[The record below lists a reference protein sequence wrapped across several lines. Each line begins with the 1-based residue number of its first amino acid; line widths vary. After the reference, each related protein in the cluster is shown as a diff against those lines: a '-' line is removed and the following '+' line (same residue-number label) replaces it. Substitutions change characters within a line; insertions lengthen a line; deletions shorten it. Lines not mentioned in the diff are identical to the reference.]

1 MKSLVKKELIQ
12 NKYANENNNK
22 YYNEK
27 TTISKLILISS
38 KDFENLEKSKNAI
51 NESNSINVSKTVSQT
66 LQFKSNFSKE
76 YQQHYSKK
84 ENKNILCRYGPELY
98 YFAKDLEVLNC
109 ESDFFSKHKI
119 DKQTRIKMVDW
130 IIEVLNAYHSEA
142 ITFFLTMH
150 LFDYYLSKTKLCITN
165 QDVHLLGLTCM
176 FIASKMED
184 ILPLRMSLIKNKI
197 AHGKFSSKEIKAKEK
212 EILETIEFDVIISSH
227 YEFIKTF
234 VFDFCHN
241 NAQRIQDLKLEK
253 HIDAFDN
260 AAIYLSKLMFH
271 DEEFSSHK

>member
-1 MKSLVKKELIQ
+1 MQTFIQREIKQKEL
-12 NKYANENNNK
+12 NNNDK
-22 YYNEK
+22 NTIYNER
-27 TTISKLILISS
+27 TTISNLILISS
-38 KDFENLEKSKNAI
+38 KKLQNFEKNEKQL
-51 NESNSINVSKTVSQT
+51 NETNSTGVSKQT
-66 LQFKSNFSKE
+66 TQKLNVKNSFSKE
-76 YQQHYSKK
+76 GINNYSKK
-84 ENKNILCRYGPELY
+84 ENKNLLGRYGPELF

-109 ESDFFSKHKI
+109 DNNFFENHKI
-119 DKQTRIKMVDW
+119 ERQTRIKMVDW
-130 IIEVLNAYHSEA
+130 IIEVLSAYHSEP

-150 LFDYYLSKTKLCITN
+150 LFDYYLSKTKQCVTN

-197 AHGKFSSKEIKAKEK
+197 AHGKFVSKEIKAKEK
-212 EILETIEFDVIISSH
+212 EILETVEFDVIICSP

-241 NAQRIQDLKLEK
+241 NEARIKALNLEK

-260 AAIYLSKLMFH
+260 AAIYLAKLMFH